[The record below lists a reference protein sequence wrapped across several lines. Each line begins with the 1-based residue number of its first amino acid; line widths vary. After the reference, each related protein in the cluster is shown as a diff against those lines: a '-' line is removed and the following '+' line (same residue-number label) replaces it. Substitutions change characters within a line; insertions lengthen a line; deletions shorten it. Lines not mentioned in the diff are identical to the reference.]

1 MTRAQISMG
10 VANHRTSLASLS
22 SPYPRTTGSVCSSG
36 GVWFPG
42 SEQGK
47 AFAHVSG
54 QLPSQ
59 GAAVLHTLRAVQGT
73 TGFQPVAY
81 RRRFPPPEVKEE
93 GVTVVVV

>member
-36 GVWFPG
+36 ASG
-42 SEQGK
+42 SQVLNREK
-47 AFAHVSG
+47 PLPMYPVS
-54 QLPSQ
+54 SHQ